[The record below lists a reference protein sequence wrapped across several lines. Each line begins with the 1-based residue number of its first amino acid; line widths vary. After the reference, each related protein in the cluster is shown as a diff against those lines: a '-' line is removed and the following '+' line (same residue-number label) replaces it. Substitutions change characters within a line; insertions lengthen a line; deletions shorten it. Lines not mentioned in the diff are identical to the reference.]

1 MIDFPELFGASPN
14 PYMVLDRA
22 LRFVA
27 VNEAYLQVTGRER
40 HELLGVNLFDAF
52 PGNPD
57 GSDDNNVRALRDSLE
72 RAFRTGERHT
82 LGLIRYAIAVPTPEG
97 RTEYVE
103 RFWSATHT
111 PLRGADGQ
119 VDYVLQHTVDVTEM
133 QRLKA
138 ELRDAR
144 ARQALSA
151 EQIETGVFER
161 AQRVQLDNDLLDSQ
175 RRHLLKLFDEAP
187 GFMAYLSGPQ
197 HVFELVNGAYLSLIG
212 QRDVVG
218 LPIREA
224 LPEIAGQGYY
234 ELLESVYASG
244 KPFVGT
250 SAEVTIERAGGYET
264 VWLDF
269 IYQPV
274 FDARGQ
280 VTGVL
285 VQGNDITSQ
294 KQAQAELEAYRRQ
307 LEELV
312 QARTQALERTEA
324 ALVQARKLE
333 DLGKLT
339 GGVAHDFNNVLQVIA
354 ANVQLLE
361 TDSVLPPA
369 QRTYASAAM
378 QGVER
383 GARLASQLLAFARRQ
398 PLQPVTID
406 LGDRLVAIEALLRG
420 TLGEAIDL
428 RLSLGPDLCPVRA
441 DPHQLDNAL
450 LNLALNARDA
460 MQGRGELRLYADAV
474 RVETPGEDLTPG
486 QYVLLRIIDSGCGMT
501 PEVQQQAFEPFF
513 TTKDV
518 GQGTGLGLS
527 MVYGFAKQSGGH
539 VDIVSSPGAG
549 TEIRLWLPCSSET
562 PQAVQAPVVALPT
575 GHETI
580 LVVEDEPAVRAS
592 VVGLVEALG
601 YRVETA
607 TDGED
612 ALARLQTG
620 LPVDLLFTDV
630 VMPGRISGIE
640 LARRARMLRPD
651 LPILFTSGF
660 AQDALEQDA
669 AAGEPIALLA
679 KPYRRDELARRLR
692 EALDRTNAPRRSLR
706 VLLVEDQPD
715 SRITTQALLRAL
727 GHQPH
732 AVATAAEALAALAQ
746 GAWDVLL
753 TDLHLVGASGAEL
766 AAKVR
771 ARWPRMRI
779 VLASGATR
787 AMLDAADAD
796 ARLQKP
802 YGIEALQ
809 QALGMVPAPVA
820 TGLMG

>member
-1 MIDFPELFGASPN
+1 
-14 PYMVLDRA
+14 
-22 LRFVA
+22 
-27 VNEAYLQVTGRER
+27 
-40 HELLGVNLFDAF
+40 
-52 PGNPD
+52 
-57 GSDDNNVRALRDSLE
+57 
-72 RAFRTGERHT
+72 
-82 LGLIRYAIAVPTPEG
+82 
-97 RTEYVE
+97 
-103 RFWSATHT
+103 
-111 PLRGADGQ
+111 
-119 VDYVLQHTVDVTEM
+119 
-133 QRLKA
+133 
-138 ELRDAR
+138 
-144 ARQALSA
+144 
-151 EQIETGVFER
+151 
-161 AQRVQLDNDLLDSQ
+161 
-175 RRHLLKLFDEAP
+175 
-187 GFMAYLSGPQ
+187 
-197 HVFELVNGAYLSLIG
+197 
-212 QRDVVG
+212 
-218 LPIREA
+218 
-224 LPEIAGQGYY
+224 
-234 ELLESVYASG
+234 
-244 KPFVGT
+244 
-250 SAEVTIERAGGYET
+250 
-264 VWLDF
+264 
-269 IYQPV
+269 
-274 FDARGQ
+274 
-280 VTGVL
+280 
-285 VQGNDITSQ
+285 
-294 KQAQAELEAYRRQ
+294 
-307 LEELV
+307 
-312 QARTQALERTEA
+312 
-324 ALVQARKLE
+324 
-333 DLGKLT
+333 
-339 GGVAHDFNNVLQVIA
+339 
-354 ANVQLLE
+354 
-361 TDSVLPPA
+361 
-369 QRTYASAAM
+369 
-378 QGVER
+378 
-383 GARLASQLLAFARRQ
+383 
-398 PLQPVTID
+398 
-406 LGDRLVAIEALLRG
+406 
-420 TLGEAIDL
+420 
-428 RLSLGPDLCPVRA
+428 
-441 DPHQLDNAL
+441 
-450 LNLALNARDA
+450 
-460 MQGRGELRLYADAV
+460 
-474 RVETPGEDLTPG
+474 
-486 QYVLLRIIDSGCGMT
+486 
-501 PEVQQQAFEPFF
+501 
-513 TTKDV
+513 
-518 GQGTGLGLS
+518 

-592 VVGLVEALG
+592 VVGLIEALG

-640 LARRARMLRPD
+640 LARRTRMLRPD

-706 VLLVEDQPD
+706 VLLVEDQAD

-732 AVATAAEALAALAQ
+732 AVATAAEALAALAH

-820 TGLMG
+820 TGPMG